1 MARTVSA
8 LSAVPNEADQTVT
21 LFALASDGTVWFKL
35 KVTKSVLH
43 NPDASEGPWTEIPAL
58 PQ

>member
-1 MARTVSA
+1 VSQ

-21 LFALASDGTVWFKL
+21 LFALGNDGTVWFKL

-43 NPDASEGPWTEIPAL
+43 NPDASEGPWTEIGAL